1 MVRLAV
7 DADSGDFGPEAT
19 VRGVIAARL
28 AAAEPFAVRLC
39 GEEGRLRRVMADIGG
54 DAERCGFE
62 IEHCPETVS
71 ESDKRSTAW
80 KTKRGASIVRCVAL
94 QREGAADAS
103 VSAGDTGVLIGA
115 ALFILG
121 CEEGV
126 PRPAL
131 AAFVPTPKKPVLI
144 MDVGANIDC
153 RAELLAG
160 FAKLGCEYV
169 SRVRGVEAPKAALLN
184 VGSEPHKGPPTV
196 RAAAEIL
203 SGYEY
208 YAGFIEGNKVFSGEA
223 DVVVCDGFVGNALL
237 KACESFY
244 ALTAEFLADSKEAL
258 TQLSQKIKVLNP
270 ENYGAVPFLG
280 IKGTVL
286 KAHGGSSV
294 TSIKNAVLT
303 AVKAFKA

>member
-7 DADSGDFGPEAT
+7 DADSGDFGPEAM
-19 VRGVIAARL
+19 VRGVVAARL
-28 AAAEPFAVRLC
+28 AASEPFAVCLC
-39 GEEGRLRRVMADIGG
+39 GSEERIRRVVAGIGG

-62 IEHCPETVS
+62 IEHCPEAIS
-71 ESDKRSTAW
+71 EGDRRSTAW
-80 KTKRGASIVRCVAL
+80 KTKRGASIVRCVTL
-94 QREGAADAS
+94 QKEGRADAS
-103 VSAGDTGVLIGA
+103 VSAGDTGVLIGS

-121 CEEGV
+121 CVEGV
-126 PRPAL
+126 SRPAL

-169 SRVRGVEAPKAALLN
+169 GRVRGCKAPKAALLN
-184 VGSEPHKGPPTV
+184 VGSEPHKGPPAV
-196 RAAAEIL
+196 RAAAELL
-203 SGYEY
+203 SGYEN

-244 ALTAEFLADSKEAL
+244 ALTSEFLADSKE
-258 TQLSQKIKVLNP
+258 TYEKLSQKISALNP

-294 TSIKNAVLT
+294 TSIKNAELT
-303 AVKAFKA
+303 AIKAVSG